1 MYRLPIE
8 VTGRLSVVHELDVE
22 KTIEAEYDQWVRQCP
37 NEPNEQ
43 TLLLLDLLC
52 GISQLARANLTII
65 ANFTDGR
72 ETQRARAARPT
83 SIVVLSVLDSVPGA
97 EGTRSQW
104 LPVGL
109 HAELC
114 LSRSL
119 RACAYIEVRSFSEVF
134 LLLRIQRATDAA

>member
-1 MYRLPIE
+1 MLSWLVYRLPIE

-83 SIVVLSVLDSVPGA
+83 SIVVLSVFDRVPSA
-97 EGTRSQW
+97 EGARSQW
-104 LPVGL
+104 PSVGL
-109 HAELC
+109 CTELR
-114 LSRSL
+114 LFHDLRS
-119 RACAYIEVRSFSEVF
+119 CAYMEVRAVPKAFRE
-134 LLLRIQRATDAA
+134 